1 MTDKKYTIR
10 PKGKTE
16 PVFEVVGNFTE
27 SEKWL
32 IARLSQ
38 GVSGNSFSMREWDI
52 EESKPT
58 TLDLLNDCGE
68 NAYVASLTS
77 GDSFGYVKE
86 GGKWF
91 HAGSYNAAVD
101 VSRVA
106 RYIDVDRG
114 GLEIIF
120 EGVK

>member
-16 PVFEVVGNFTE
+16 PVFEVVGYYPSN
-27 SEKWL
+27 SRSVY
-32 IARLSQ
+32 ARLAEN
-38 GVSGNSFSMREWDI
+38 VCGNTFSSDYWDI
-52 EESKPT
+52 EEAKPT

-68 NAYVASLTS
+68 NAYVASRTNS
-77 GDSFGYVKE
+77 GYYGYVKE
-86 GGKWF
+86 NKCWYESGPV
-91 HAGSYNAAVD
+91 SIQTDAVALAEAMD
-101 VSRVA
+101 KF
-106 RYIDVDRG
+106 

>member
-16 PVFEVVGNFTE
+16 PVFEVVGTLYLDNRY
-27 SEKWL
+27 L
-32 IARLSQ
+32 RARLHE
-38 GVSGNSFSMREWDI
+38 GVGFNTFDAAYWDI

-68 NAYVASLTS
+68 NAYVASRT
-77 GDSFGYVKE
+77 DAERFAFAKE
-86 GGKWF
+86 GEKWWRIGDC
-91 HAGSYNAAVD
+91 ARETAAF
-101 VSRVA
+101 RVA
-106 RYIDVDRG
+106 EHIENN